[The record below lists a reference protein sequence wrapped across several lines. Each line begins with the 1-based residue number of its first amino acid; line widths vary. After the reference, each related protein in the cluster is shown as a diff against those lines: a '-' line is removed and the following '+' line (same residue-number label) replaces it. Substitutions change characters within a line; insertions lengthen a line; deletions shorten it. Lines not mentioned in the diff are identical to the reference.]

1 MSKKEKKT
9 EPTVVGGKVN
19 EVQVDTS
26 AFGIMQ
32 DVKARQE
39 RGEKIDDYTKEAIET
54 VEFASNLMDSI
65 LSGRQIDLEFYR
77 LYTRNAIANL
87 RRLDKRHGIRRTI
100 KSRIEDEKA

>member
-1 MSKKEKKT
+1 MSKKKQSKN
-9 EPTVVGGKVN
+9 VVGGNLN
-19 EVQVDTS
+19 EVEVDTS

-32 DVKARQE
+32 DVKAKQE
-39 RGEKIDDYTKEAIET
+39 RGEKVDDYTKEAIET

-65 LSGRQIDLEFYR
+65 LSGKQIDLEFYR
-77 LYTRNAIANL
+77 IYTKNAIANL

>member
-1 MSKKEKKT
+1 MSKKKKNK
-9 EPTVVGGKVN
+9 EEVVGGKLN
-19 EVQVDTS
+19 EVEVDTS

-32 DVKARQE
+32 DIKAKQE
-39 RGEKIDDYTKEAIET
+39 RGEKVDDYTAEAIKT

-77 LYTRNAIANL
+77 QYTKNAIANI
-87 RRLDKRHGIRRTI
+87 RRLDRRHGIRRTI